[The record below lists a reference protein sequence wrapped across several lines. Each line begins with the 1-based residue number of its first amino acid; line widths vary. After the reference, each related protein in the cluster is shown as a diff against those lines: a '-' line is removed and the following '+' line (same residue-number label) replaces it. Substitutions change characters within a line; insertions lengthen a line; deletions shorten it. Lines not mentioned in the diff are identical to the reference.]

1 MQMSINPVSQSARGK
16 GKALIASPTT
26 TASSGA
32 VKAVDEATRQ
42 KWLRVKAALETAGKT
57 DCHYYRLAVA
67 ALANV

>member
-1 MQMSINPVSQSARGK
+1 LNTSPASQSSRGR
-16 GKALIASPTT
+16 GKALTANPTT
-26 TASSGA
+26 AGSNCA

-42 KWLRVKAALETAGKT
+42 KWLRVKAALEAAGKT